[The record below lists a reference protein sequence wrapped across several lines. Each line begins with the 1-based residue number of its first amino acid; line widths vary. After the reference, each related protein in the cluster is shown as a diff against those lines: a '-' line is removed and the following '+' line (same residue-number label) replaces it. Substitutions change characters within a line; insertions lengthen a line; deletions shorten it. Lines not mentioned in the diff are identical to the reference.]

1 MFTCDNCKVSLKGS
15 YEVCPLC
22 GGIINGD
29 EEVTEEVFPSLPTIF
44 QEFNIFIRLMIL
56 LSIVAIVASFAVN
69 MIFTRESRWSFIVA
83 GGVGCL
89 WLSMFFII
97 RKKSNIPKTILWQ
110 VVLIGILSVLWDS
123 SMGWLGWSIDFV
135 IPGICVGA
143 MIVMAISAKLLKISA
158 RDLTVYFLID
168 AIFGFV
174 PIIFIIFGGLHFLFP
189 SVICVAASIIS
200 ISTLILFQGDN
211 MRAELKKKMH
221 I

>member
-1 MFTCDNCKVSLKGS
+1 MLTCDNCKISLKGN

-22 GGIINGD
+22 GGIVQGD
-29 EEVTEEVFPSLPTIF
+29 KEETKEVFPNLPTIF
-44 QEFNIFIRLMIL
+44 QEFNFFIRLMIL

-69 MIFTRESRWSFIVA
+69 MIFTRESRWSLIVA

-89 WLSMFFII
+89 WLSMYFII

-110 VVLIGILSVLWDS
+110 VVLIGIFSVLWDR

-135 IPGICVGA
+135 IPGICVCA

-174 PIIFIIFGGLHFLFP
+174 PIIFIIFGGLHILFP
-189 SVICVAASIIS
+189 SVICVAASVIS

-211 MRAELKKKMH
+211 MKAELKKKMH

>member
-1 MFTCDNCKVSLKGS
+1 MHICDNCKVSLKGNF
-15 YEVCPLC
+15 EVCPLC
-22 GGIINGD
+22 GSIVHTN
-29 EEVTEEVFPSLPTIF
+29 EEEMEEVFPNLPTIF

-69 MIFTRESRWSFIVA
+69 MIFTRESRWSLIVV
-83 GGVGCL
+83 GGISCL
-89 WLSMFFII
+89 WLSMFVII

-110 VVLIGILSVLWDS
+110 VVLIGILSVLWDR

-158 RDLTVYFLID
+158 RDLSVYFLID

-174 PIIFIIFGGLHFLFP
+174 PIIFIIFGGLNILFP

-211 MRAELKKKMH
+211 MIAELKKKMH